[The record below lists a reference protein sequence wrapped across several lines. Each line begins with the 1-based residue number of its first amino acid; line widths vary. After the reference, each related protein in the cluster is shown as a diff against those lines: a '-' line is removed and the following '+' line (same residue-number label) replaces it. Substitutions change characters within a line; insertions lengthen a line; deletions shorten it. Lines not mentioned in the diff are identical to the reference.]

1 MTSKGLSYVGEFL
14 IEEANITTS
23 ENMVLNIASNIVNID
38 IFEDIE
44 NSAIMGEMIFSDPIG
59 VGSIGPLIG
68 QEYLSLVVK
77 TPTVDEQENIF
88 DFREHTAGL
97 LTIYHYDK
105 KVEVGPKGS
114 GHMVRFMTS
123 EFVKNNRL
131 KLSQTFTGSY
141 SDIVK
146 KVLKEII
153 QTPKDCYIEPTL
165 GNKKILVPDISPFE
179 VIEMA
184 KRESISVY
192 ASSPTYFF
200 YETKRGYHFRS
211 IDSMAAEGTVQDYTT
226 FPSGSKYSGR
236 GAERHQG
243 LVEQTTREYMQIIN
257 YNIDNANDIVMHQQ
271 AGTFS
276 SKTITHDIYNKRYDI
291 SLYNYHDN
299 FEKESHMNKWNLQ
312 EEHPNY
318 SSTPVDNKKNRI
330 SDFPTKTYYM
340 PVSHKH
346 LKKKIDGSYLSKS
359 GKSIY
364 HSTRPMDWMGRRT
377 SQMMQL
383 KAGREIVLTVNG
395 QTGVSAG
402 DMVNIEI
409 PFKSAV
415 DIDNIKLDRFFDGP
429 FLVKRIRHSFDLI
442 STAKPMHNMFLNCIK
457 DCVNESLKESEDA
470 YEPTYSKKGVVI
482 TDFYSETAEEDVEV

>member
-14 IEEANITTS
+14 IEEATIITS
-23 ENMVLNIASNIVNID
+23 ENLVLDIASNIGNIN

-44 NSAIMGEMIFSDPIG
+44 NSAIMGEMVFSDPIG
-59 VGSIGPLIG
+59 VDTVGPIIG
-68 QEYLSLVVK
+68 QEYLSLVIK

-97 LTIYHYDK
+97 LSIYHYDRK
-105 KVEVGPKGS
+105 IEIGVKGS
-114 GHMVRFMTS
+114 GHIVRFMTS
-123 EFVKNNRL
+123 EFIKNNRL

-243 LVEQTTREYMQIIN
+243 LVEQTTREYMKIIT
-257 YNIDNANDIVMHQQ
+257 YNIDNANDMVLHQH

-318 SSTPVDNKKNRI
+318 SSTPVDNKRNRI

-340 PVSHKH
+340 PVSHKYP
-346 LKKKIDGSYLSKS
+346 KKKIDGSYLSKS

-409 PFKSAV
+409 PFRAAANA
-415 DIDNIKLDRFFDGP
+415 DRRLDRFFDGP
-429 FLVKRIRHSFDLI
+429 FLVKRIRHNFDSI

-470 YEPTYSKKGVVI
+470 YEPTYSKKGVVV
-482 TDFYSETAEEDVEV
+482 TDFYGETAEEDVEA

>member
-1 MTSKGLSYVGEFL
+1 MTSKGLSYVGEFQ
-14 IEEANITTS
+14 IEEAIIITS
-23 ENMVLNIASNIVNID
+23 ENLMFDIASNIVNID

-44 NSAIMGEMIFSDPIG
+44 NSAIMGEMVFSDPIG
-59 VGSIGPLIG
+59 VDTVGPLIG

-77 TPTVDEQENIF
+77 TPGVDEQENIF

-97 LTIYHYDK
+97 LSIYHYDK

-114 GHMVRFMTS
+114 GHIVHFMTS
-123 EFVKNNRL
+123 EFIKNNRL

-165 GNKKILVPDISPFE
+165 GNKKILVPNISPFE

-226 FPSGSKYSGR
+226 FPSGSKYSDG
-236 GAERHQG
+236 
-243 LVEQTTREYMQIIN
+243 VEQTTREYMQIKD
-257 YNIDNANDIVMHQQ
+257 YSLDNDNDMLIHQM

-299 FEKESHMNKWNLQ
+299 FEKESHMNHWNLQ
-312 EEHPNY
+312 DEHPNY
-318 SSTPVDNKKNRI
+318 SSTPVDNKRNRI

-340 PVSHKH
+340 PVSHKDP
-346 LKKKIDGSYLSKS
+346 KKKMDGSYLSKS

-409 PFKSAV
+409 PFRAAADV
-415 DIDNIKLDRFFDGP
+415 DNRKLDRFFDGP
-429 FLVKRIRHSFDLI
+429 FLVKRIRHNFDLM
-442 STAKPMHNMFLNCIK
+442 STAKPMHNMFLNCVK
-457 DCVNESLKESEDA
+457 DCVNESFKESEDA
-470 YEPTYSKKGVVI
+470 YEPTYSKEGVVV
-482 TDFYSETAEEDVEV
+482 TDFYGETEAMETDD

>member
-1 MTSKGLSYVGEFL
+1 MTSKNLSYVGEFL
-14 IEEANITTS
+14 IEEATIITS
-23 ENMVLNIASNIVNID
+23 ENLGMNIASNIVNID

-59 VGSIGPLIG
+59 VDVVGPLIG

-97 LTIYHYDK
+97 LSIYHYDK
-105 KVEVGPKGS
+105 KVEFGAKGS

-123 EFVKNNRL
+123 EFIKNNRL

-200 YETKRGYHFRS
+200 YETKKGYHFRS
-211 IDSMAAEGTVQDYTT
+211 IDSMAAEETVQDYTT
-226 FPSGSKYSGR
+226 FPSGSKYSDG
-236 GAERHQG
+236 
-243 LVEQTTREYMQIIN
+243 VEQTTREYMQIKD
-257 YNIDNANDIVMHQQ
+257 YSLDNDNDMLIHQQ

-299 FEKESHMNKWNLQ
+299 FEKESHMNHWNLQ

-340 PVSHKH
+340 PVSHKY

-415 DIDNIKLDRFFDGP
+415 DADRRLDRFFDGP
-429 FLVKRIRHSFDLI
+429 FLVKRIKHNFDSI

-457 DCVNESLKESEDA
+457 DCVNESFKESEDA
-470 YEPTYSKKGVVI
+470 YEPTYSKKGLVI
-482 TDFYSETAEEDVEV
+482 TDFYAEHLRDD